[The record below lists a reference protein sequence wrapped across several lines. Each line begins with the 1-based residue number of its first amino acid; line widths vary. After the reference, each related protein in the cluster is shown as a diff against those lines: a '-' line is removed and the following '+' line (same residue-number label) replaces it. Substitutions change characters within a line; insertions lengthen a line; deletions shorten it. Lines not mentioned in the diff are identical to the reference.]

1 MKKEILV
8 FIFDG
13 YADWECAYICS
24 ELNKL
29 EDKYVVK
36 TIGVD
41 REPKKSMGGFT
52 VIPDYSIDE
61 CPSDFEMILLIG
73 GEAWEQKKNNSIK
86 AVVDYAIKKNIL
98 VAAICGATIF
108 LGEEG
113 YLDEVK
119 HTSNTLDYLKAYAP
133 SYRGTKNYI
142 ERQAVNDR
150 NIITANGTATLEL
163 AREIMIYLDAKPK
176 KNINE
181 WYEFNKKGF
190 LLE

>member
-86 AVVDYAIKKNIL
+86 S
-98 VAAICGATIF
+98 IF
-108 LGEEG
+108 EKIGF
-113 YLDEVK
+113 
-119 HTSNTLDYLKAYAP
+119 S
-133 SYRGTKNYI
+133 GTKSSTKLD
-142 ERQAVNDR
+142 NDFVEVTTNDFASR
-150 NIITANGTATLEL
+150 KISKAFLLDTLKE
-163 AREIMIYLDAKPK
+163 E
-176 KNINE
+176 NINNHISIS
-181 WYEFNKKGF
+181 YFRSI
-190 LLE
+190 